1 MQSLEFFKAIY
12 ENKAF
17 TLTHCWLK
25 LKDCQKWKVS
35 YALHLKTVEA
45 SKKNGNGKAASSAID
60 VDATPGPSNGDRAD
74 RPRGH
79 KAAKGDLKRD
89 AQAHL
94 FQESLKEIMT
104 EKEKAAAEREERRRK
119 DKEAAVAIFVDLQ
132 KRTLEVEETNAKSR
146 LMEALVKV
154 MAEENTIMFTDLDK
168 VADPIRRAWIAKRQ
182 AEIRA
187 RDV

>member
-1 MQSLEFFKAIY
+1 MQALEFFKAIHD
-12 ENKAF
+12 NKAF

-25 LKDCQKWKVS
+25 IKDCQKWKVS
-35 YALHLKTVEA
+35 YALYLKTVEA
-45 SKKNGNGKAASSAID
+45 SKKNGKASTSAID
-60 VDATPGPSNGDRAD
+60 VDATPSNGGRAE
-74 RPRGH
+74 RARGH

-119 DKEAAVAIFVDLQ
+119 DTEAAVAVFVDLQ
-132 KRTLEVEETNAKSR
+132 KRTLEVAETNAKSR
-146 LMEALVKV
+146 MMEASAKV
-154 MAEENTIMFTDLDK
+154 MAQENTIMFTDLDK
-168 VADPIRRAWIAKRQ
+168 VADPIQRAWIAKRQ

-187 RDV
+187 RLDV